1 MNYKLDNASGGSN
14 EEVVELLR
22 QAKLL
27 AVRYRQLTGKP
38 LGITG
43 EVAEFEAAAIL
54 GLDLH
59 AARTA
64 GYDATEMRDG
74 KPVRVQIKGRCIADP
89 KRVTGRVGKIDLR
102 QPFDTVLLVLLDMDL
117 NALVMYEAER
127 TAVEALLTKPGSKA
141 RNERGSVGISQFKA
155 ISKVRWAKNSVPQI
169 PDDHLAGV
177 WALQP

>member
-1 MNYKLDNASGGSN
+1 MNYESENASGGSN
-14 EEVVELLR
+14 EEVVDLLR

-27 AVRYRQLTGKP
+27 AVRYRQHTGKP

-155 ISKVRWAKNSVPQI
+155 ISTVRWIKSGVTKIQI
-169 PDDHLAGV
+169 V
-177 WALQP
+177 

>member
-1 MNYKLDNASGGSN
+1 MSNALEDALGGGN
-14 EEVVELLR
+14 DEIVELLR
-22 QAKLL
+22 EAKRL

-64 GYDATEMRDG
+64 GYDATEMRG
-74 KPVRVQIKGRCIADP
+74 GTVIRVQIKGRCIADL

-117 NALVMYEAER
+117 NALAMYEAER
-127 TAVEALLTKPGSKA
+127 VDVEALLTKPGSKA
-141 RNERGSVGISQFKA
+141 RNERGSVGINQFKA
-155 ISKVRWAKNSVPQI
+155 ISTVRWTKS
-169 PDDHLAGV
+169 GV
-177 WALQP
+177 TKIEIE

>member
-1 MNYKLDNASGGSN
+1 MIYESEKASGGGN

-43 EVAEFEAAAIL
+43 EVAEFEAASVL

-64 GYDATEMRDG
+64 GYDATEMREG
-74 KPVRVQIKGRCIADP
+74 KLVRVQIKGRCIADP
-89 KRVTGRVGKIDLR
+89 RRVTGRIGKIDLR
-102 QPFDTVLLVLLDMDL
+102 QPFDTVLLVLLDMGL

-127 TAVEALLTKPGSKA
+127 AAVETLLAKPGSKA
-141 RNERGSVGISQFKA
+141 RNERGSVAISQFKA
-155 ISKVRWAKNSVPQI
+155 ISTVRWTKS
-169 PDDHLAGV
+169 GV
-177 WALQP
+177 TKIEIE

>member
-1 MNYKLDNASGGSN
+1 MNYELGNASGESN
-14 EEVVELLR
+14 DEVVELLR
-22 QAKLL
+22 QAKLI
-27 AVRYRQLTGKP
+27 AVRYRQLTGKL

-54 GLDLH
+54 GMDLH

-117 NALVMYEAER
+117 NALAMYEAER
-127 TAVEALLTKPGSKA
+127 ADVEALLTKPGSKA
-141 RNERGSVGISQFKA
+141 RNDRGSVGISQFKA
-155 ISKVRWAKNSVPQI
+155 ISTVRWIKS
-169 PDDHLAGV
+169 GV
-177 WALQP
+177 TTIEIK

>member
-1 MNYKLDNASGGSN
+1 MNHVIDDANDDKQ
-14 EEVVELLR
+14 EVVELLR
-22 QAKLL
+22 QAKVL

-64 GYDATEMRDG
+64 GYDATKMREG
-74 KPVRVQIKGRCIADP
+74 KVVRVQIKGRCIADP

-127 TAVEALLTKPGSKA
+127 AAVEVLLTKPGSKA

-155 ISKVRWAKNSVPQI
+155 ISTVRWIKNSDDQI
-169 PDDHLAGV
+169 KSG
-177 WALQP
+177 

>member
-1 MNYKLDNASGGSN
+1 MTPMIEDAINNKR
-14 EEVVELLR
+14 EVVELLR

-38 LGITG
+38 LGIPG
-43 EVAEFEAAAIL
+43 AVAEFEAAAIL

-64 GYDATEMRDG
+64 GYDATEIREG
-74 KPVRVQIKGRCIADP
+74 KLVRVQIKGRCIADP

-102 QPFDTVLLVLLDMDL
+102 QPFDTVLLVLLDMEL

-127 TAVEALLTKPGSKA
+127 AAVEVLLTKSGSKA
-141 RNERGSVGISQFKA
+141 RNERGSVGINQFKA
-155 ISKVRWAKNSVPQI
+155 ISNVRWAKHNYAQNKS
-169 PDDHLAGV
+169 G
-177 WALQP
+177 

>member
-1 MNYKLDNASGGSN
+1 MNYGLEDASGGSN

-22 QAKLL
+22 QAKII

-89 KRVTGRVGKIDLR
+89 KRATGRVGKIDLS
-102 QPFDTVLLVLLDMDL
+102 QPFDTVLLAGWSFTARTSRCSTGPPTTVETAGRFCRVVVPGG
-117 NALVMYEAER
+117 ALRRVDRA
-127 TAVEALLTKPGSKA
+127 
-141 RNERGSVGISQFKA
+141 
-155 ISKVRWAKNSVPQI
+155 
-169 PDDHLAGV
+169 
-177 WALQP
+177 